1 MKPKQSQP
9 TGVCCYCVLSKS
21 YCNSPSE
28 CPLVSPLIFLL
39 FSFHGNNHFHDDLFS
54 CVPFHFLHL
63 FISHKSTFSL
73 PCGLSASQGVP
84 TSVWEKSSNISLVG
98 FACVC
103 VLIWSCCGILQPLM
117 ACFLT
122 LSKFWVEK
130 GKHKSQ
136 WILWRPGQKGKLCD
150 FHDPQS
156 ISPDQMRPSTSTSEP
171 SCQQHI
177 EAFPFDRSLIK
188 QARRTL
194 SLNGIGGVLSLCIQL
209 AVSAINQ
216 HSSGITWAVFRAA
229 VWPDIWSHCD
239 YSLG

>member
-130 GKHKSQ
+130 GKHKASEFFGDQ
-136 WILWRPGQKGKLCD
+136 GNKESSVISTIHSPYLQTRWGQVQVHL
-150 FHDPQS
+150 
-156 ISPDQMRPSTSTSEP
+156 SPAVNSPSRPSPLTAP
-171 SCQQHI
+171 S
-177 EAFPFDRSLIK
+177 
-188 QARRTL
+188 
-194 SLNGIGGVLSLCIQL
+194 
-209 AVSAINQ
+209 
-216 HSSGITWAVFRAA
+216 
-229 VWPDIWSHCD
+229 
-239 YSLG
+239 